1 MITRIEIEDIENA
14 IDEKMFSSK
23 DSMKKTVDETVF
35 YTVITKVNNG
45 CTDIVENTIS
55 SVLQPIHVLENHLRK
70 MYGNRE
76 A

>member
-1 MITRIEIEDIENA
+1 
-14 IDEKMFSSK
+14 
-23 DSMKKTVDETVF
+23 MKKTVDETVF

-55 SVLQPIHVLENHLRK
+55 SVLQPIHVLENHLRT